1 MSDWKEREFFTIPNF
16 ISLLRIILAF
26 VFLYCYKADIGHKN
40 AVLALIICLSGI
52 SDFLDGRIARCF
64 NMVSEWGKLLDPLA
78 DKISQLILLLCLI
91 NRYPKAAVILCI
103 FIVKE
108 AAVISLGYIAVR
120 MQGENE
126 GAKWYGKLSTAV
138 FYIVMILLILISD
151 INISTARYLLDL
163 CGICITAAFVGYLI
177 HFVRIYMKYRKKE

>member
-1 MSDWKEREFFTIPNF
+1 MNTPNKLTLARVLMVPVF
-16 ISLLRIILAF
+16 VICFCIRFPAHYFVSLMIF
-26 VFLYCYKADIGHKN
+26 V
-40 AVLALIICLSGI
+40 
-52 SDFLDGRIARCF
+52 IA
-64 NMVSEWGKLLDPLA
+64 SITDAIDGKLARERNQITDFGKFLDPLA